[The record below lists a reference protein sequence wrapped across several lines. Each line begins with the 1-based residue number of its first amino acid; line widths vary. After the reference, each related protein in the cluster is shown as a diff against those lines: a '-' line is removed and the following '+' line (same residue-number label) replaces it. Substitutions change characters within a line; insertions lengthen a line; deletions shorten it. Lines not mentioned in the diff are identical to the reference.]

1 MTRKRYFFPLISYSG
16 RDVFCALLNSVL
28 CVFLGWWFD
37 CRAGCTAVME
47 GWIGIEGV
55 KEKKEEKE
63 EKEEGDA

>member
-1 MTRKRYFFPLISYSG
+1 MVGMFSARFLILCFVFFW
-16 RDVFCALLNSVL
+16 
-28 CVFLGWWFD
+28 GWWFD

-63 EKEEGDA
+63 EKEGDA